1 MERGVRETQKI
12 ETKFQKRL
20 GGASMTG
27 PAATSRPPL
36 VNPLVDP
43 LFVGDHPAMDLLNTI
58 VRLEGQLV
66 DVWQSDDDVLHWLVR
81 TGLLET
87 KIASETKTASQFR
100 PRDLLAAARR
110 LRDVVRTLVVAR
122 KTKKRLDLAP
132 LNHFLNKGS
141 SHLELTATKGGGLSV
156 VRRYDTATPEAL
168 LAPLA
173 EAAAEFLAT
182 ADFDLV
188 RACEGVDCVLW
199 FYDRTKAH
207 RRRWCSMDAC
217 GNRNKVARFR
227 SRQEA

>member
-1 MERGVRETQKI
+1 
-12 ETKFQKRL
+12 
-20 GGASMTG
+20 MTG
-27 PAATSRPPL
+27 SPAISSA
-36 VNPLVDP
+36 PLVDP

-66 DVWQSDDDVLHWLVR
+66 DVWQSDDDVLRWLVR

-100 PRDLLAAARR
+100 RGDLLAAARR

-132 LNHFLNKGS
+132 LNHFLNQGS
-141 SHLELTATKGGGLSV
+141 SHCELTASQLTTTRANGLSV

-182 ADFDLV
+182 ADFHLV